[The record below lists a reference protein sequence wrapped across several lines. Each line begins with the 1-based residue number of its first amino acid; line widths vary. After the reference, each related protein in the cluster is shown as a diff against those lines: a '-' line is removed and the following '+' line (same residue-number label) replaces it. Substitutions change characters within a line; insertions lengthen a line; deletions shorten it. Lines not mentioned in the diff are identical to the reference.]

1 MWVIFLHEFFERPPS
16 PYTNIPQ
23 VSHGKILE
31 DGDIP
36 VFLVTFSTQEVLMF
50 RNSLTGEV
58 AVGAPNK
65 VEQCTYAAVIT
76 RVQDELEDELTAG
89 WKVIEVRVCL
99 IASFFFHSGTT
110 VERVPSFAISQA
122 AAMCSTVTYSP
133 RFMFGGCISRL
144 ETAMADQRSRDLILA
159 IFF

>member
-1 MWVIFLHEFFERPPS
+1 M
-16 PYTNIPQ
+16 NIPQ

-99 IASFFFHSGTT
+99 IASFFFPLRYHGGTCPVLRNLSGGSN
-110 VERVPSFAISQA
+110 VFHRHIFPSLHVWWLHIS
-122 AAMCSTVTYSP
+122 
-133 RFMFGGCISRL
+133 SRNYL
-144 ETAMADQRSRDLILA
+144 G
-159 IFF
+159 